1 MLDSLP
7 IMFFIAIAFSIVSS
21 IFLFFS
27 KVSLNYVRFHI
38 GVISLPPIIA
48 LVGLIFQKNSIV
60 WGPWHFNSLSWL
72 LVVFVLTMGLIVQRF
87 SVHYLLG
94 DRHYRKYFSLLTL
107 TTVAGSLAWISDD
120 LRLLLICWGV
130 TLLGLTLIIRL
141 KKEWQVAKHAAYYMG
156 ILFTMSWLLLLI
168 AILWVSGLTG
178 YWQLSQVMIQ
188 DRLSGIESWE
198 RTCIQLLLIFSVVIP
213 AGQWPFQRWILDS
226 AVAPTPV
233 SAVMH
238 AGIVNAGGIILTL
251 FAPLFNQG
259 NIAQI
264 TLLILASIS
273 ILMGTGIMFVQVDY
287 KRQLVGSTIAQM
299 GFMLVQCALGAYLAA
314 IIHAVLHGLFKST
327 LFLRAGSAIH
337 RDQAIKRSNKPTS
350 LLGVCS
356 GVVLG
361 ILVGIGYWLTSPEVA
376 YQLIS
381 AIILGWSVAYAWIQ
395 LIISGYG
402 RIGKI
407 AGIFLFLAGA
417 ILYGMIHKGFSSLLD
432 ETIETGIQ
440 SPVSAVLLFL
450 FIVLIGSAIGLIL
463 ARNQTSRAFTI
474 LYLWLVQLGEPHHDV
489 VESHPK
495 YLTQSMSQG
504 GNE

>member
-1 MLDSLP
+1 MLL
-7 IMFFIAIAFSIVSS
+7 IIWAFC
-21 IFLFFS
+21 
-27 KVSLNYVRFHI
+27 
-38 GVISLPPIIA
+38 
-48 LVGLIFQKNSIV
+48 
-60 WGPWHFNSLSWL
+60 
-72 LVVFVLTMGLIVQRF
+72 
-87 SVHYLLG
+87 
-94 DRHYRKYFSLLTL
+94 
-107 TTVAGSLAWISDD
+107 
-120 LRLLLICWGV
+120 LRLAGFSYC
-130 TLLGLTLIIRL
+130 
-141 KKEWQVAKHAAYYMG
+141 
-156 ILFTMSWLLLLI
+156 SP
-168 AILWVSGLTG
+168 SCG
-178 YWQLSQVMIQ
+178 YLVQLDNRQLSQVMIQ
-188 DRLSGIESWE
+188 NRLSGIESWE
-198 RTCIQLLLIFSVVIP
+198 RICIQLLLIFSVVIP

-259 NIAQI
+259 NVAQI
-264 TLLILASIS
+264 TLLILASTS
-273 ILMGTGIMFVQVDY
+273 VLMGTGIMFVQVDY

-337 RDQAIKRSNKPTS
+337 REQPNKRSNKPTS

-381 AIILGWSVAYAWIQ
+381 AIILGWSVSYAWIQ
-395 LIISGYG
+395 LIVSGYG

-417 ILYGMIHKGFSSLLD
+417 ILYGMIHTGFSSLLD

-440 SPVSAVLLFL
+440 PPVSAILLFL